1 MRTTTDAAELTKKFC
16 KNLPGL
22 RSTVE
27 VARAINSE
35 RKLMIKRTCCVI
47 AIALFMGIL
56 PAALPRIWAQDASEQ
71 NTAPKSAP
79 QKNTGA
85 KETKDTMELNDM
97 GLSPDKRK
105 EMARVI
111 KVFYLPAIASP
122 TDLQDVVNA
131 LRTILEIQR
140 IQQIPSSNSII
151 VRGTE
156 EQVQLAEKIIDDLT
170 QDRKKAGGEY
180 RLEFKINELNDEKK
194 IDSRNYNLVADTRQ
208 VSRLHIGSR
217 FLLRGTD
224 KDKDKYLDIGKNI
237 DCHVRTE
244 NEHAIGL
251 RLTVEVS
258 GLAEHGAAE
267 PDRSDPAI
275 QQSRI
280 ETSSILELGKPL
292 MVSSFYDASS
302 KHNVQIEVTAT
313 RTR

>member
-1 MRTTTDAAELTKKFC
+1 
-16 KNLPGL
+16 
-22 RSTVE
+22 
-27 VARAINSE
+27 
-35 RKLMIKRTCCVI
+35 MIKRTCCVV
-47 AIALFMGIL
+47 AIALSMGIL
-56 PAALPRIWAQDASEQ
+56 PSALPRIWAQEAGEQ
-71 NTAPKSAP
+71 NTAPRSTP
-79 QKNTGA
+79 QKSTDA
-85 KETKDTMELNDM
+85 KETKDTLELNDT
-97 GLSPDKRK
+97 GLAPDKRR

-111 KVFYLPAIASP
+111 KVFYLPAIATP

-151 VRGTE
+151 VRGTA
-156 EQVQLAEKIIDDLT
+156 EQVELAEKIIDDLT

-194 IDSRNYNLVADTRQ
+194 VDSRNYNLVADTRQ
-208 VSRLHIGSR
+208 VSRLHIGSQV
-217 FLLRGTD
+217 LVRGADKD
-224 KDKDKYLDIGKNI
+224 KDKDKYLDLGKNI

-258 GLAEHGAAE
+258 GVAEHGAAE
-267 PDRSDPAI
+267 PEKSDPVI
-275 QQSRI
+275 QRSRI

-292 MVSSFYDASS
+292 TVGSFYDPSS

>member
-1 MRTTTDAAELTKKFC
+1 
-16 KNLPGL
+16 
-22 RSTVE
+22 
-27 VARAINSE
+27 
-35 RKLMIKRTCCVI
+35 MIRRTCCVF
-47 AIALFMGIL
+47 AIALCVGIW
-56 PAALPRIWAQDASEQ
+56 PSGHPQIWAQEAGEQ
-71 NTAPKSAP
+71 NTATKNTA
-79 QKNTGA
+79 QKNAGA
-85 KETKDTMELNDM
+85 KETKDTLELNDT
-97 GLSPDKRK
+97 GLPPDKRK

-111 KVFYLPAIASP
+111 KVFYLPAIATP

-151 VRGTE
+151 VRGTA
-156 EQVQLAEKIIDDLT
+156 EQVELAEKIIDDLT

-194 IDSRNYNLVADTRQ
+194 VDSRNYNLVADTRQ
-208 VSRLHIGSR
+208 VSKLHIGSR
-217 FLLRGTD
+217 VLVRGND
-224 KDKDKYLDIGKNI
+224 KDKDKYLDLGKNI

-258 GLAEHGAAE
+258 GVADHGATE
-267 PDRSDPAI
+267 PEKSDPVI
-275 QQSRI
+275 QQSKI

-292 MVSSFYDASS
+292 TVGSFYDPSS

>member
-1 MRTTTDAAELTKKFC
+1 
-16 KNLPGL
+16 
-22 RSTVE
+22 
-27 VARAINSE
+27 
-35 RKLMIKRTCCVI
+35 MIKRTWCVL

-56 PAALPRIWAQDASEQ
+56 PSALPRIWAQEAGEQDTAS
-71 NTAPKSAP
+71 KSTP
-79 QKNTGA
+79 QKNAGV
-85 KETKDTMELNDM
+85 KETKDTLELNDT
-97 GLSPDKRK
+97 GLAPDKRR

-111 KVFYLPAIASP
+111 KVFYLPAIATP

-151 VRGTE
+151 VRGTA
-156 EQVQLAEKIIDDLT
+156 EQVELAEKIIDDLT

-180 RLEFKINELNDEKK
+180 RLEFKINELNDDRKV
-194 IDSRNYNLVADTRQ
+194 DSRNYNLVADTRQ
-208 VSRLHIGSR
+208 VSRLHIGSQV
-217 FLLRGTD
+217 LVRGADKD
-224 KDKDKYLDIGKNI
+224 KDKDKYLDLGKNI

-258 GLAEHGAAE
+258 GVAEHGAAE
-267 PDRSDPAI
+267 TEKSDPVI
-275 QQSRI
+275 QRSRI

-292 MVSSFYDASS
+292 TVGSFYDPSS